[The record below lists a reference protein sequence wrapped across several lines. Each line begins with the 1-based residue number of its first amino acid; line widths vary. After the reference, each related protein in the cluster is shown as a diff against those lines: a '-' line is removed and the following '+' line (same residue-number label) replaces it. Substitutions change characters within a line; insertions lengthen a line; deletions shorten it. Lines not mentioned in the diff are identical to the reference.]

1 MKTRLAIREKALL
14 TILLVFLLILGYYI
28 YVLQPLLA
36 RQAALTASIAS
47 LELEVARLEPL
58 EKQETALRQEIAS
71 LIAEELLLATT
82 EEPMNLPQLLVFLEG
97 VAKARLV
104 GLDTIG
110 LQNINPVDGG
120 LVTLTA
126 RGTYPFLWSF
136 LQALEGQPETLS
148 LEQVIFNADGEAV
161 SADLTFRL
169 VGAVIPEQPGLSVP
183 VRLSPFTL
191 GR

>member
-1 MKTRLAIREKALL
+1 
-14 TILLVFLLILGYYI
+14 
-28 YVLQPLLA
+28 
-36 RQAALTASIAS
+36 
-47 LELEVARLEPL
+47 
-58 EKQETALRQEIAS
+58 
-71 LIAEELLLATT
+71 
-82 EEPMNLPQLLVFLEG
+82 
-97 VAKARLV
+97 
-104 GLDTIG
+104 
-110 LQNINPVDGG
+110 